1 MEVGAVMAKKKT
13 IAGLV
18 DEAAVILQRIV
29 RKKAADE
36 QGYCRCVTC
45 GAVKHWKEMH
55 GGHFIPRTHTVHKLL
70 EENIHPQCPSCNTF
84 RAESA
89 KVAYSLYMIDT
100 YGEDFV
106 RQLEESKREV
116 RRYGRQE
123 IMEKIA
129 ELKEYEKGLAV

>member
-1 MEVGAVMAKKKT
+1 MAKKKT

-36 QGYCRCVTC
+36 NGYCKCVTC
-45 GAVKHWKEMH
+45 GKVDHWKKMH
-55 GGHFIPRTHTVHKLL
+55 GGHFIPRGHTIHKLL
-70 EENIHPQCPSCNTF
+70 EENIHPQCVSCNTF

-89 KVAYSLYMIDT
+89 KVNYWIYMADT

-106 RQLEESKREV
+106 RELVHTKNDVCKYTRP
-116 RRYGRQE
+116 E

-129 ELKEYEKGLAV
+129 ELKEYEKGLAHD